1 MGSGG
6 FDLRQVRLAQLLDLS
21 VTRGGCSVRW
31 AMLAVFAALPL
42 QWFVVGST
50 PLGAGRVHQLAILA
64 FAAAV
69 FVRYRAR
76 AYQPVLAVS
85 APFVIANVC
94 LFVIW
99 VATSIYNGQAPFGP
113 VQQALYLAVYVAFGT
128 MIYRAAVGAEP
139 GLLDALRWAAVC
151 ATVALVGGL
160 TYSMLVNGVNP
171 VQVIREAVAS
181 ASPEILQREL
191 FRTAFTG
198 FGYDDE
204 AVRGNIRHEVFGAV
218 LAAMY
223 VAVWAARLRPLT
235 STAQRFVFNA
245 ALVAGSLLLLIS
257 MSRAVLLAALAW
269 PVLSF
274 VRAVV
279 TGRLSGRQ
287 VALAFA
293 AVAGVLI
300 ALASGFAQVI
310 YVRFTQDTSS
320 YEARDVLLREAY
332 ANIAD
337 NFVTGGVETA
347 GASSH
352 NFVLDTWL
360 RSGVF
365 GAIAAAVIVLVLIG
379 LWISLIA
386 RIGVEPVWMVPVIA
400 ALALPVVRLVTVGG
414 GLIPPIQWV
423 LLGFVAGAMAYR
435 RELALR
441 PEPEPAE
448 LDPELAG
455 ADRQDRG

>member
-1 MGSGG
+1 
-6 FDLRQVRLAQLLDLS
+6 
-21 VTRGGCSVRW
+21 
-31 AMLAVFAALPL
+31 
-42 QWFVVGST
+42 
-50 PLGAGRVHQLAILA
+50 
-64 FAAAV
+64 
-69 FVRYRAR
+69 
-76 AYQPVLAVS
+76 
-85 APFVIANVC
+85 
-94 LFVIW
+94 
-99 VATSIYNGQAPFGP
+99 
-113 VQQALYLAVYVAFGT
+113 
-128 MIYRAAVGAEP
+128 
-139 GLLDALRWAAVC
+139 
-151 ATVALVGGL
+151 
-160 TYSMLVNGVNP
+160 
-171 VQVIREAVAS
+171 
-181 ASPEILQREL
+181 
-191 FRTAFTG
+191 
-198 FGYDDE
+198 
-204 AVRGNIRHEVFGAV
+204 
-218 LAAMY
+218 MY
-223 VAVWAARLRPLT
+223 VSVWAVRLRPLT
-235 STAQRFVFNA
+235 STAQRFVFNG
-245 ALVAGSLLLLIS
+245 ALVAGSLLLLVS
-257 MSRAVLLAALAW
+257 MSRAVLIAALAW

-287 VALAFA
+287 VGLAFA

-300 ALASGFAQVI
+300 ALASGFAQVL

-360 RSGVF
+360 RAGVF

-448 LDPELAG
+448 LDAELAG